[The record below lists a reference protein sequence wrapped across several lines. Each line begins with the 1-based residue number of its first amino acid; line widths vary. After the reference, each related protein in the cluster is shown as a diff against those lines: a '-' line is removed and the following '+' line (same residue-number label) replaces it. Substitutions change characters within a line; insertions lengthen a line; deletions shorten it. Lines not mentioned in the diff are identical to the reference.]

1 MYEDFFYSSAS
12 HENAAETVRFFGE
25 SALYTRSS
33 TGEKTISRG
42 VYVSSTGEKTIS
54 RGVYVFFQSR
64 EELFDDFI
72 DQNRADLESFC
83 FHKNIEI
90 KPDQAVF
97 RTVFEDGQTAYQ
109 LWIPLKTD

>member
-1 MYEDFFYSSAS
+1 MLNWKRLRLYEDFFYSSGN
-12 HENAAETVRFFGE
+12 HKNTAETVRFFGE
-25 SALYTRSS
+25 SVLYTRSS

-42 VYVSSTGEKTIS
+42 VYV
-54 RGVYVFFQSR
+54 FLQSR
-64 EELFDDFI
+64 EPLSDDFI
-72 DQNRADLESFC
+72 AQNRADLKSFC

>member
-1 MYEDFFYSSAS
+1 MLNWKRLRLYEDFFYSSGN

-33 TGEKTISRG
+33 TGEKTIP
-42 VYVSSTGEKTIS
+42 

-90 KPDQAVF
+90 KPDQAQAVF

>member
-1 MYEDFFYSSAS
+1 MLNWKRLRLYEDFFYSSGN

-25 SALYTRSS
+25 TALYVRSPE
-33 TGEKTISRG
+33 GGKTIP
-42 VYVSSTGEKTIS
+42 
-54 RGVYVFFQSR
+54 RGVYVFLQSR
-64 EELFDDFI
+64 EPLSDDFI

-97 RTVFEDGQTAYQ
+97 RTVFSGRFS
-109 LWIPLKTD
+109 KTVKPRTSSGFL

>member
-1 MYEDFFYSSAS
+1 MLNWKRLRLYEDFFYSSGNY
-12 HENAAETVRFFGE
+12 ENAAETVRFFGE
-25 SALYTRSS
+25 SALYTRFS
-33 TGEKTISRG
+33 TGEKTIPRG
-42 VYVSSTGEKTIS
+42 VYI
-54 RGVYVFFQSR
+54 FFQSR

-109 LWIPLKTD
+109 LWIPLKAD